1 MNKTI
6 AHILL
11 ATVSAIGIMSAQ
23 LSEQEIRERLD
34 LIHSGKLEQVRD
46 EVAVLIK
53 QSPND
58 PAVRYL
64 EAYVTGNGDHAVKK
78 YQSIVDNFPQ
88 NEWADD
94 ALYKVYQYYYA
105 VGLYKTA
112 EAKMNQLNQ
121 QYPNS
126 IFAKNEAKPS
136 EVGIQQPAVEPKPSP
151 AIIEKTEIEPVQPA
165 AASGAFIVQV
175 AVYSQEA
182 KAYDQAQNISAAVG
196 RQAVV
201 FSKQSGGKTVYA
213 VGFDGFA
220 DEQSAKLYGGEL
232 KAKFNLDWFV
242 VKR

>member
-1 MNKTI
+1 MKKTI
-6 AHILL
+6 TYIFLTTVAAAGIL
-11 ATVSAIGIMSAQ
+11 TAQ
-23 LSEQEIRERLD
+23 LSDRDVRERLD
-34 LIHSGKLEQVRD
+34 LIHSGKLEQVRI
-46 EVAVLIK
+46 EVATLIK

-64 EAYVTGNGDHAVKK
+64 DAYVTGNGDQAVKK

-136 EVGIQQPAVEPKPSP
+136 EVGIQQPAVVSKPVTE
-151 AIIEKTEIEPVQPA
+151 EKTETHPTAPA
-165 AASGAFIVQV
+165 TVTGAFIVQV
-175 AVYSQEA
+175 GVYSQET
-182 KAYDQAQNISAAVG
+182 KAYEQAQNISTAVG

-201 FSKQSGGKTVYA
+201 FSKQSGEKTVYA

-220 DEQSAKLYGGEL
+220 DERTAKVYGSEL